1 MIKQLALLSLV
12 GMSAGARN
20 LAEVSQACV
29 GENALLAD
37 TTKYATLNDLMQKSY
52 DKFDITYSQC
62 ETDGTDCVQDGST
75 WTVYEKI
82 KGACEKAGGQF
93 ITYHYVEDCTEES
106 GYIDATYTNL
116 PDCVGLTCSEADY
129 ARILQDE
136 EDKIISYYGN
146 DYDKCTFDYLDE
158 APTASTDPENVGA
171 VGAKVSTSAALAG
184 LLVSLFYL

>member
-20 LAEVSQACV
+20 LAEVSQGCV
-29 GENALLAD
+29 DENVLLAD
-37 TTKYATLNDLMQKSY
+37 TMYDLMQKSY

-158 APTASTDPENVGA
+158 APTDPENVGA